1 MGQLNSKHSVFE
13 GKATLSV
20 ETLQTI
26 VNIKNFSKL
35 SWEREILN
43 DTAVSAD

>member
-1 MGQLNSKHSVFE
+1 MGQLNFKHSVFE

-26 VNIKNFSKL
+26 VNIINFSKL
-35 SWEREILN
+35 SWEREIMN
-43 DTAVSAD
+43 DSAVSAD